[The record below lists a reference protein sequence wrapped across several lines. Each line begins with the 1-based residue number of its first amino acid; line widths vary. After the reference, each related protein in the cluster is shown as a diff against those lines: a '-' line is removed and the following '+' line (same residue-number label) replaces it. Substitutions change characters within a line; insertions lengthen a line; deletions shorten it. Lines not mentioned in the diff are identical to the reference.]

1 MQNIKHCKISKTE
14 KKNLFINKKHMSK
27 DAIYTILTT
36 GVMIVVWIYYTYAAY
51 NNYNKDNIGYEKQIS
66 EIKSYSLNN

>member
-36 GVMIVVWIYYTYAAY
+36 GVMIVV
-51 NNYNKDNIGYEKQIS
+51 
-66 EIKSYSLNN
+66 